1 MRTNLSKLSG
11 LILGEF
17 EDHIR
22 LVVPVIKDDKD
33 YENAI
38 QEAIETR
45 IGQVHNMAIWSELA
59 DIYTEMLSRKLKR
72 TTKNEVESAGKGICF
87 ADEVRQ
93 HCIENI
99 VEPARR
105 AGKKEIE
112 IRAGDIHKTMAYR
125 SRMPLVCSAL
135 GAKKF
140 EEIAKVERV
149 SITGP
154 SNGANAVFRFKI
166 K

>member
-1 MRTNLSKLSG
+1 N
-11 LILGEF
+11 EF
-17 EDHIR
+17 EEHIR
-22 LVVPVIKDDKD
+22 QILPVIKDDKD

-38 QEAIETR
+38 REAIERR

-59 DIYTEMLSRKLKR
+59 DIYSEMLNEKLGRRAKKHSGSSER
-72 TTKNEVESAGKGICF
+72 CISF

-93 HCIENI
+93 YCIKNI
-99 VEPARR
+99 IEPARS
-105 AGKKEIE
+105 AGKKEVE
-112 IRAGDIHKTMAYR
+112 IRAGDIHNAMSYQN
-125 SRMPLVCSAL
+125 RMPLVCSAI

-140 EEIAKVERV
+140 EETAEVERA

-154 SNGANAVFRFKI
+154 SNGANAVFKFKV

>member
-1 MRTNLSKLSG
+1 MRPNLAKLCG
-11 LILGEF
+11 LILSEF

-22 LVVPVIKDDKD
+22 LVAPVVKDDKND
-33 YENAI
+33 EYAI

-59 DIYTEMLSRKLKR
+59 DIYSEMLNQKLRR
-72 TTKNEVESAGKGICF
+72 TTKKELRPAGQDICF

-99 VEPARR
+99 VDPARR
-105 AGKKEIE
+105 AGKKEVE
-112 IRAGDIHKTMAYR
+112 IRAGDIHNAMGYQ

-140 EEIAKVERV
+140 EERAGVERL

-154 SNGANAVFRFKI
+154 TNGANAVFRFKI
-166 K
+166 R

>member
-1 MRTNLSKLSG
+1 MRPNLSKLSG
-11 LILGEF
+11 LILSEF

-22 LVVPVIKDDKD
+22 LVAPVIKDDKD

-38 QEAIETR
+38 QESIETR

-59 DIYTEMLSRKLKR
+59 DIYSEMLNRKLKR
-72 TTKNEVESAGKGICF
+72 TTKKESESGRQGICF

-93 HCIENI
+93 HCIESI
-99 VEPARR
+99 VELARR
-105 AGKKEIE
+105 AGKKEVE
-112 IRAGDIHKTMAYR
+112 IRAGDIHNAMDYQ

-140 EEIAKVERV
+140 EKTAGIERL

>member
-1 MRTNLSKLSG
+1 MRPNLSKLAS
-11 LILGEF
+11 LILNEF
-17 EDHIR
+17 EEHVR

-38 QEAIETR
+38 HEAIETR
-45 IGQVHNMAIWSELA
+45 IGQVHNIAIWGELA
-59 DIYTEMLSRKLKR
+59 EVYSEMLNRKLKR
-72 TTKNEVESAGKGICF
+72 KAIKAVGSYGKGICF

-99 VEPARR
+99 IEPARR

-112 IRAGDIHKTMAYR
+112 IRAGDIHSAMGYQN
-125 SRMPLVCSAL
+125 RMPLVCSAL

-140 EEIAKVERV
+140 EEKAEAERV
-149 SITGP
+149 SISGP
-154 SNGANAVFRFKI
+154 SNGANALFKFKI

>member
-1 MRTNLSKLSG
+1 MRPNFSKLSG
-11 LILGEF
+11 LILSEF
-17 EDHIR
+17 ENHLR
-22 LVVPVIKDDKD
+22 LVAQVNTDDKD
-33 YENAI
+33 YENTI

-59 DIYTEMLSRKLKR
+59 DIYSEMLNQKLKR
-72 TTKNEVESAGKGICF
+72 TAKKEIGSTGKGICF

-99 VEPARR
+99 VKPARR
-105 AGKKEIE
+105 AGQKEIE
-112 IRAGDIHKTMAYR
+112 IRAGDIHHAMGYQ

-140 EEIAKVERV
+140 EKKAEVERV

-154 SNGANAVFRFKI
+154 SNGANALFKFKI
-166 K
+166 R

>member
-1 MRTNLSKLSG
+1 MRPNFSKLSG
-11 LILGEF
+11 LILREF

-22 LVVPVIKDDKD
+22 LVAPVIKDDKD

-38 QEAIETR
+38 QESIEKR

-59 DIYTEMLSRKLKR
+59 NIYSEMLHSTLKR
-72 TTKNEVESAGKGICF
+72 TTKKGSISAGQGICF

-99 VEPARR
+99 VKPARR
-105 AGKKEIE
+105 AGKKEVE
-112 IRAGDIHKTMAYR
+112 IRAGDIHNAMGYQ

-140 EEIAKVERV
+140 EETAGVERL

-154 SNGANAVFRFKI
+154 SNGATAVFRFKI
-166 K
+166 R